1 MLIFSGIYENAK
13 YNPNKICMIIGDRS
27 ITYGKLKDKI
37 ELTAK
42 FLVSKYS
49 KESIITIK
57 NSNQI
62 YTITNFLSCAR
73 AGLICFIENSKAFK
87 KYMEPI
93 KVIQE
98 DFNLVDFKEHNNI
111 ELPNVKDRDIFLGIM
126 SSGTTGH
133 NKVIWRDHK
142 SWMDALKYH
151 GKVFNIDFN
160 DILFLPGA
168 LCYSANLYS
177 TIHILNEGGTVVF
190 SNSIYPKTWIK
201 EIKKNNVSTIFM
213 VPAHYRMLLKQIK
226 GKILSIN
233 SLLSCG
239 EKLDTE
245 TISLLMDK
253 FADAQVYEYYGA
265 SELGIVSYIN
275 FRKDYKPSSV
285 GKAYPG
291 VKLWINDELIWVKS
305 PYIAPDFLSEATVY
319 DIGKID
325 ENGNLYVLGRKNNTI
340 NKGGVKILPYNI
352 EKILDTHPKI
362 LKSVVFALSDKEKG
376 NEIAAIIITKDCKLN
391 IKEVRTYCKESLE
404 PSYRPKKIKIIED
417 MKLNSSGKIDRKKL
431 IDSLFKSYE

>member
-13 YNPNKICMIIGDRS
+13 YNPNKICMIVGDKS

-49 KESIITIK
+49 KGSIITIK
-57 NSNQI
+57 NSNPI
-62 YTITNFLSCAR
+62 YTITNFLACVR

-87 KYMEPI
+87 KSMEPI

-98 DFNLVDFKEHNNI
+98 DFNLVGFKEHNI
-111 ELPNVKDRDIFLGIM
+111 EFPNVKDRDIFLGIM

-142 SWMDALKYH
+142 SWMDALKHH

-201 EIKKNNVSTIFM
+201 EIKNNKVSTIFM

-253 FADAQVYEYYGA
+253 FVDAQVYEYYGA

-291 VKLWINDELIWVKS
+291 VKLWINDELIWVQS
-305 PYIAPDFLSEATVY
+305 PYIAPDFLPEATVY

-376 NEIAAIIITKDCKLN
+376 NEIAAIIITKDPKLN

-417 MKLNSSGKIDRKKL
+417 MKLNSNGKIDRKKL
-431 IDSLFKSYE
+431 IDSLFKRYE